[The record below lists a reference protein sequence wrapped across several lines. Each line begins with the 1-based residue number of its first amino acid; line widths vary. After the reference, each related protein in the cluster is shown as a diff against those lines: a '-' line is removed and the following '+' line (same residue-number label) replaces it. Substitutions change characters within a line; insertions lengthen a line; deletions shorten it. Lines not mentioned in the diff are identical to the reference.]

1 VPHSSFAP
9 ASAGRYHALDALRGA
24 AMFLGILLHAAI
36 PYTKFPLPFWPVQD
50 GERSSIFDVFLLVVH
65 DFRMQTFFLL
75 AGFFGCLLYT
85 RYGWQKTA
93 MHRLKRIA
101 LPLALAM
108 LIIQPLVQS
117 ISVFAAA
124 QQTGSTT
131 AFYGEPVPAGDTP
144 MAAAIHHL
152 ATGGFLQLLVHLW
165 FLWFLLLC
173 FAVMLPIAC
182 LADRLRDRPLGN
194 RWDLA
199 VRWLLQSRFRWV
211 LLALLTMPFL
221 LPMQNPAGPDT
232 CLGWLPPP
240 HLVAYYF
247 VFFLTGW
254 TLYRHR
260 DLLGEFVGS
269 WKKNFVIGNLLILP
283 LGAGF
288 LYVVMKPEMFGLE
301 SGAAFITPAKAALA
315 VYTWFMI
322 GGLTGLFLS
331 YLSKQNAVVRWLA
344 DSSYW
349 CYLASLPPVV
359 LLQYLALTWPIAA
372 PLKFAVVS
380 VGTIGVLL
388 VSYQW
393 GVRYTWIGVLLNGA
407 RVKPV
412 AVKVAEPVAVEVEVE
427 EPVPVLRAA

>member
-1 VPHSSFAP
+1 MPHSATAP

-50 GERSSIFDVFLLVVH
+50 GERSGVFDVFLLVVH
-65 DFRMQTFFLL
+65 DFRMQAFFLL
-75 AGFFGCLLYT
+75 AGFFGCLLYA
-85 RYGWQKTA
+85 RYGLQKTA

-108 LIIQPLVQS
+108 LVIQPVVQA

-124 QQTGSTT
+124 QQTGSAT
-131 AFYGEPVPAGDTP
+131 AFFGEPVPAGDTP
-144 MAAAIHHL
+144 AAAAFHHL

-165 FLWFLLLC
+165 FLWFLILC
-173 FAVMLPIAC
+173 FAIMLPLAW
-182 LADRLRDRPLGN
+182 LADRLRDRAIGY
-194 RWDLA
+194 RWDITA
-199 VRWLLQSRFRWV
+199 RWLLTSRFRW
-211 LLALLTMPFL
+211 ALLPLLTIPFL
-221 LPMQNPAGPDT
+221 MPMQNPAGPDT
-232 CLGWLPPP
+232 SLGWLPPV

-260 DLLGEFVGS
+260 DLLGRFAGG
-269 WKKNFVIGNLLILP
+269 WKQSLVVGNLLVLP

-288 LYVVMKPEMFGLE
+288 LYLVMKPEVLGLE
-301 SGAAFITPAKAALA
+301 TGTAFIMPAKVVLA

-322 GGLTGLFLS
+322 GGLTGLFLK
-331 YLSKQNAVVRWLA
+331 YLSRQHAVVRWLA

-359 LLQYLALTWPIAA
+359 LLQYLALDLPIAA
-372 PLKFAVVS
+372 PIKFAAVS
-380 VGTIGVLL
+380 IGTIGVLL
-388 VSYQW
+388 VTYQW
-393 GVRYTWIGVLLNGA
+393 GVRYTWVGVLLNGA
-407 RVKPV
+407 REKPAKVRIAQPV
-412 AVKVAEPVAVEVEVE
+412 AIEVED
-427 EPVPVLRAA
+427 PVPVLRAA